1 MRNALISMAKMTID
15 GNDLPTSGRMQP
27 VGLVCRREMFDP
39 QTECRTTERV
49 CSIVFAGGRPPI

>member
-1 MRNALISMAKMTID
+1 MAKMTID